1 MDISTIILN
10 NTKTILNSVILY
22 PTLYKLN
29 TSGKTLIWYL
39 ERDCDCYRTISG
51 QEDGLKTTSAW
62 TEAVGKNTGK
72 KNGTTNT
79 EQAVKEC
86 LAKYEKKLKSGSYF
100 LDKTKVGEK
109 TYVKPMLAET
119 YYSETFDPETNI
131 SKIKDNKPSNRD
143 FKLGIYIQPKYDGIR
158 CILSKEGAFS
168 RKGEVIQGI
177 PHILKSLEDFFLNY
191 PKIILDGELYC
202 HELEFNEISGTIRR
216 DILKDTAEQK
226 NTRLQIEYFVYDLID
241 NNIYSDRLNVL
252 TEASKDW
259 GNFIN
264 LVPTQ
269 SVENCEEIN
278 SIHNN
283 LVSKGYEGAIVRK
296 AGALYQQ
303 NKRTKDLLKVKQFQ
317 DEEYIILDIIEG
329 VGNNA
334 GMASKI
340 KIKDNDVEIFPN
352 MVGSWSFCKKVLEE
366 KEMYIGGETTIK
378 FFGRTPDGSLRHP
391 IVKTLYKTKRDM

>member
-1 MDISTIILN
+1 MDISAIILE
-10 NTKTILNSVILY
+10 NTKMFLGDVVIY

-29 TSGKTLIWYL
+29 TSGKILTWCI

-62 TEAVGKNTGK
+62 TEAIGKNTGK
-72 KNGTTNT
+72 KNGTNNI
-79 EQAVKEC
+79 EQAIKEC

-100 LDKTKVGEK
+100 LDKTKVTEK
-109 TYVKPMLAET
+109 TYIKPMLAET
-119 YYSETFDPETNI
+119 YYSETFDPETNK
-131 SKIKDNKPSNRD
+131 SKIKNNKPSAKD
-143 FKLGIYIQPKYDGIR
+143 FKLGIFIQPKYDGIR
-158 CILSKEGAFS
+158 CIISSEGAFS
-168 RKGEVIQGI
+168 RKGESIQGV
-177 PHILKSLEDFFLNY
+177 PHILENLKYFFLLH
-191 PKIILDGELYC
+191 PQTILDGELYC

-269 SVENCEEIN
+269 SVENCEQIN
-278 SIHNN
+278 SIHDD
-283 LVSKGYEGAIVRK
+283 LVAKGYEGAIVRK
-296 AGALYQQ
+296 SSALYQQ

-317 DEEYIILDIIEG
+317 DKEYTILDIIEG

-340 KIKDNDVEIFPN
+340 KIEDNSVEIFPN
-352 MVGSWSFCKKVLEE
+352 MTGSWSFCKTVLDE
-366 KEMYIGGETTIK
+366 KEDYIGGETTIK

-391 IVKTLYKTKRDM
+391 IVKTLYKNKRDM